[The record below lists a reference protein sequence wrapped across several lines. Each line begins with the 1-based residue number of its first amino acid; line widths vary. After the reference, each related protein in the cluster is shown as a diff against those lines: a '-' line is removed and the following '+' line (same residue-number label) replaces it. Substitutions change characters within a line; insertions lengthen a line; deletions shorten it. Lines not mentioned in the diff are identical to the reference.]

1 MSYEEYNEH
10 WDCAE
15 CPRTEI
21 SILRRTCP
29 SCQALAC
36 EEVLA
41 KRLKLYG
48 DPLDT
53 DAQVWREVAGKAGVM
68 RADLFIDHDLGD
80 KVT

>member
-1 MSYEEYNEH
+1 M
-10 WDCAE
+10 
-15 CPRTEI
+15 
-21 SILRRTCP
+21 
-29 SCQALAC
+29 AC

-53 DAQVWREVAGKAGVM
+53 NAQVWREVAGKAGVM